1 VPYRF
6 DDFEL
11 DSDAYV
17 LRRGGEVLALQ
28 PKVLEVLRYL
38 VEHPGELVLKSE
50 LLERLWP
57 GEEVSDAVLSWSVSH
72 LRRAL
77 GQPRGANTPIET
89 VHRRGYRFTAT
100 RRDAP
105 TTLTPP
111 PAPAPRKLASTPP
124 PAITLIGRD
133 RVLAELQRHV
143 EEATGGRGSLT
154 VLTGEAGIGKTR
166 CTDELLARAPA
177 LGVRTVVARC
187 PQEPDTPPLWPMLAA
202 LARLDGDAEL
212 LATRARALMNEAVD
226 PRAGKAGSEESARFL
241 RIEQVAIMLRE
252 LAAACPTLLVLD
264 DLHWADAGTLRL
276 LAFLAPELRELR
288 LCIVATSREP
298 EPEASDQHH
307 PLRLQIARH
316 AHTLPLSAFDADQVA
331 ELITVLAGRR
341 PNPELA
347 QAVRRAAGGVPL
359 FVEEVVRTLVLEH
372 GRDALSA
379 LSPDAVRVPQIAR
392 DLLRQ
397 RIARLPKET
406 VEVLSCAA
414 VIGESFDLS
423 LLASLAELEPEPLLD
438 RLDAARAEGQLKA
451 EAPHVY
457 RFVHSLYQAVLY
469 ADLPAAQRVALHHQV
484 GKLLDARPDAAQRKG
499 EIARHYHL
507 ALPAAGHE
515 VVVERARAAGLAAS
529 HAFAFDEACVYFSWA
544 LAAQVFSADEPRA
557 RADLLLSLGTAQRSV
572 GRTSETLETT
582 VRLIELAQQHR
593 LDDMV
598 VAAVRQRRPSMA
610 MATVP
615 DPLARLALEA
625 VLQHAP
631 EAPVRIGALAQLALL
646 PPFEADLA
654 RSKSQS
660 AEALT
665 LAEALGNRERLF
677 EALRAR
683 LFALSGP
690 SDVDA
695 LLAVSD
701 RMRAEAKQGQA
712 TWQVGDARIAR
723 FMACLLSGRIAD
735 ADTMLDEMA
744 ATLPGA
750 FFREAT
756 FFVERLRA
764 QRLFLDGH
772 FDLSEQRAQAA
783 FDKAVQ
789 AGVSYAE
796 LFRGTQVMALAVERH
811 GPASVAGALA
821 GLASR
826 RGLTVANRAGLARIA
841 AQAGDLELVRS
852 LLSTIGD
859 PRELPRDAGYL
870 HVLASLSVCAAAL
883 ADQDRCT
890 QLLELLTPYAKFN
903 TPDAMGYYL
912 GSVSHFLGLMAAALG
927 RAEQAADLFES
938 ALEQN
943 RAMGY
948 RAGVVRTLL
957 AAGRL
962 EQSRG
967 RAARARTRLQD
978 ARGLAKELG
987 MLGAQADADRALSG
1001 P

>member
-1 VPYRF
+1 VSYKF

-17 LRRGGEVLALQ
+17 LRRSGEVLPLQ

-77 GQPRGANTPIET
+77 GQPRGATAPIET

-100 RRDAP
+100 RTDAAAGP
-105 TTLTPP
+105 TPVPP
-111 PAPAPRKLASTPP
+111 PRKPAAAPAPAGILV
-124 PAITLIGRD
+124 GRD
-133 RVLAELQRHV
+133 RVLSELQRHIQ
-143 EEATGGRGSLT
+143 EAASGHGNLS
-154 VLTGEAGIGKTR
+154 VLTGEPGIGKTR

-177 LGVRTVVARC
+177 LGVRTLFARC
-187 PQEPDTPPLWPMLAA
+187 PQEPDTPPLWPVLSA
-202 LARLDGDAEL
+202 LARLDDDAEP
-212 LATRARALMNEAVD
+212 LAARARALMSDAVD
-226 PRAGKAGSEESARFL
+226 QREGGATASDESARFF
-241 RIEQVAIMLRE
+241 RIEQVASLLRE
-252 LAAACPTLLVLD
+252 LARARPTLLVLD

-288 LCIVATSREP
+288 LCVVATSRDPGP
-298 EPEASDQHH
+298 ESSDQHH
-307 PLRLQIARH
+307 ALRLQVARH
-316 AHTLPLSAFDADQVA
+316 AHTLPLSALDTGQVA
-331 ELITVLAGRR
+331 ELVTALAGRK
-341 PNPELA
+341 PSPELA
-347 QAVRRAAGGVPL
+347 EAVRRAAGGVPL
-359 FVEEVVRTLVLEH
+359 FVQEVVRTLVLEH
-372 GRDALSA
+372 GPDALSA
-379 LSPDAVRVPQIAR
+379 LSPDAVSVPQLAR

-397 RIARLPKET
+397 RIARLPRDT
-406 VEVLSCAA
+406 VELLSRAA

-423 LLASLAELEPEPLLD
+423 LLASLAELEPEILLD
-438 RLDAARAEGQLKA
+438 RLDTARGEGQLKP

-457 RFVHSLYQAVLY
+457 SFVHSLYQTVLY
-469 ADLPAAQRVALHHQV
+469 ADMPAAQRVALHHQV
-484 GKLLDARPDAAQRKG
+484 GKLLEARPDAAQRKS

-507 ALPAAGHE
+507 ARPAARHE
-515 VVVERARAAGLAAS
+515 EVVERARAAGVAAS
-529 HAFAFDEACVYFSWA
+529 RTYAFDEAATYFGWA
-544 LAAQVFSADEPRA
+544 LEAQVFSAEEPRA
-557 RADLLLSLGTAQRSV
+557 RADLLLSLATAQRAA

-582 VRLIELAQQHR
+582 VRLIELAEQHH

-598 VAAVRQRRPSMA
+598 VAAVRQRRPTMA
-610 MATVP
+610 MATIP
-615 DPLARLALEA
+615 DPLARAALEA
-625 VLQHAP
+625 VLRHAP
-631 EAPVRIGALAQLALL
+631 DAPIRAGALALLAQL

-654 RSKSQS
+654 RSKAQS
-660 AEALT
+660 AEAVA
-665 LAEALGNRERLF
+665 LAEPLQDRERLF

-695 LLAVSD
+695 LLAVTD
-701 RMRAEAKQGQA
+701 RMLALAKQGGGS
-712 TWQVGDARIAR
+712 WQIGDARIAR
-723 FMACLLSGRIAD
+723 YTACLLAGRIAD
-735 ADTMLDEMA
+735 ADAILDEMA
-744 ATLPGA
+744 ATLPGP

-756 FFVERLRA
+756 FYVERLRA

-772 FDLSEQRAQAA
+772 FDLSEQRWQAA

-796 LFRGTQVMALAVERH
+796 LFRGTHVMGLAIERH
-811 GPASVAGALA
+811 GPASVAGALS

-826 RGLTVANRAGLARIA
+826 RGLTVATRAGLARIA
-841 AQAGDLELVRS
+841 AQAGELDLVRS

-883 ADQDRCT
+883 LDEARCA
-890 QLLELLTPYAKFN
+890 QLSELLSPYAAFN

-912 GSVSHFLGLMAAALG
+912 GSGAYFLGLMAAALG
-927 RAEQAADLFES
+927 RTEQASEHFRR

-957 AAGRL
+957 ADARL
-962 EQSRG
+962 E
-967 RAARARTRLQD
+967 RARNRVTQARTRLHE
-978 ARGLAKELG
+978 ARALAKELG
-987 MLGAQADADRALSG
+987 MLGALGETERGLAGA
-1001 P
+1001 